1 MAMISLTECTC
12 SIGPMICATC
22 GGLLGS
28 VDRTTS
34 MLSNIEDENS
44 EWLAELDRQDRLN
57 STLATF
63 RVIDKQ
69 INANASFGTTVS
81 QAIKEIGSGISE
93 MKKEVIQ
100 DLIERF
106 GQMQDQN
113 HSETAQL
120 RETVR
125 EIVLQQAQ
133 DVMNQVKF
141 LQEQGKSLVEIQ
153 GLLKDTVGS
162 VQTVMTTLQ
171 IPTVKGEEGEIQ
183 TIQGLKSAFFGIEG
197 IDIEPIGGSDAA
209 DGIVKF
215 FHSGLE
221 VGRLLLEIKARR
233 TWSNDFLDQMR
244 NDMKRYN
251 TSLAVLIADK
261 LPRNAK
267 GKGFSIDTET
277 GLVVAVGSELAFP
290 TVSMFY
296 ELHRTVFR
304 LQKKALDIRHLS
316 SNHDLIFYVNDNL
329 KSLDD
334 CKKILDAMNDAV
346 RKVKEH
352 VTTISS
358 RLQENN
364 GKIAQILSGL
374 SESTRTEIDCQGMS
388 ETRERLE

>member
-1 MAMISLTECTC
+1 MATQSLTECTC

-28 VDRTTS
+28 VERTTG
-34 MLSNIEDENS
+34 MLSKIEDENS
-44 EWLAELDRQDRLN
+44 QWLVELDRQDRLN

-63 RVIDKQ
+63 RVIDRQ

-81 QAIKEIGSGISE
+81 QAIKEIGSGIAE

-106 GQMQDQN
+106 GQMKDQN
-113 HSETAQL
+113 HSETAQF

-133 DVMNQVKF
+133 DVMSQVRF

-197 IDIEPIGGSDAA
+197 IDVEPIGGPDAA

-215 FHSGLE
+215 VHSGLE

-277 GLVVAVGSELAFP
+277 GLVVAVSSELAFL

-304 LQKKALDIRHLS
+304 LQKKVLDIRQLS
-316 SNHDLIFYVNDNL
+316 SNRDLIFYVNDNL

-334 CKKILDAMNDAV
+334 CKKILDVMNDAV

-352 VTTISS
+352 VAAISRDYRKTTARLPRSS
-358 RLQENN
+358 VDFQNRPMQR
-364 GKIAQILSGL
+364 QIVKGYL
-374 SESTRTEIDCQGMS
+374 EQGNH
-388 ETRERLE
+388 LE